1 MNPKPFKP
9 RSGFQTGE
17 PQRRPR
23 PLHPKSDSDIRPNL
37 QNFDLQHELDDD
49 IDQELPLARR
59 RDGGKPPLRLFT
71 TTLWEYPSQHYDA
84 ATAVGPT
91 DPVQKPQVFLTG
103 DRRRMQGDKNYIG
116 ATPSWVIWQLLQRY
130 TREKD
135 VIVDPM
141 CGGGTTIDVSIDLG
155 RLGRGFDL
163 APSRDDIQQADARAL
178 PMKDQLADFVFI
190 DPPYSTHIEYSP
202 DPRCIGKLD
211 ALGDDGGEAYFLA
224 MSQVI
229 NEIYRVLKP
238 RRYMALYVSDTFR
251 KRKTGIGVFS
261 AIGFELFAMLQERFR
276 TIDIIAVKR
285 QNSKLQ
291 RGNWHKSAEE
301 GNFYMR
307 GFNYLF
313 IMKKEVAEGPQR
325 KPVSN
330 NQNR

>member
-1 MNPKPFKP
+1 M
-9 RSGFQTGE
+9 SE
-17 PQRRPR
+17 
-23 PLHPKSDSDIRPNL
+23 
-37 QNFDLQHELDDD
+37 E
-49 IDQELPLARR
+49 IDQDLPSARK

-91 DPVQKPQVFLTG
+91 DPIQKPQVFLTG

-141 CGGGTTIDVSIDLG
+141 CGGGTTLDVSTDLG
-155 RLGRGFDL
+155 RVGRGFDL
-163 APSRDDIQQADARAL
+163 APSREDIQQADARAL
-178 PMKDQLADFVFI
+178 PIKAQSADFVFI
-190 DPPYSTHIEYSP
+190 DPPYSTHIDYSP
-202 DPRCIGKLD
+202 DPRCIGKLH
-211 ALGDDGGEAYFLA
+211 ALGDDGGEAYFVA

-229 NEIYRVLKP
+229 AEIDRVLKP

-251 KRKTGIGVFS
+251 KRKAGIGVFS
-261 AIGFELFAMLQERFR
+261 AIGFELFGMLQQRFR
-276 TIDIIAVKR
+276 PIDIIAVKR

-301 GNFYMR
+301 GNFYLR

-313 IMKKEVAEGPQR
+313 IMKKEAPEEPQR
-325 KPVSN
+325 KPESN
-330 NQNR
+330 NSKR